1 VPLQRYVGS
10 LLLAALVTTGV
21 FLLMQSLVWR
31 GRGGLGEK
39 TSRTVLEFVR
49 VRQDTDVE
57 TKQRHKPDRVK
68 PEEAP
73 PPPEMNLNELA
84 PPDQQLVGLAAPDVS
99 GLLDLEGTPQVGGAA
114 GDTDVIPLVR
124 VNPQYPPRAR
134 SAGIEGW
141 VHLRFTVTAQ
151 GGTKSVEILDADP
164 RGYFEKAAANAVAKF
179 KYRPRS
185 EDGTPVDRPGVE
197 IVLAFKLKKS

>member
-1 VPLQRYVGS
+1 MAMQRYLGS
-10 LLLAALVTTGV
+10 LLLAALVTTGI

-31 GRGGLGEK
+31 GRGGTTEK
-39 TSRTVLEFVR
+39 RSRTVLEFVR
-49 VRQDTDVE
+49 VKQDSEVE
-57 TKQRHKPDRVK
+57 TKQREKPQRAK

-73 PPPEMNLNELA
+73 PPPEMNLDELA
-84 PPDQQLVGLAAPDVS
+84 PPDQSLVGLAAPDVS
-99 GLLDLEGTPQVGGAA
+99 GLLALEGAPQLGGAG

-134 SAGIEGW
+134 SAGVEGW

-151 GGTKSVEILDADP
+151 GSTKDIQILDADP
-164 RGYFEKAAANAVAKF
+164 RGYFEKAAQGAVAKF
-179 KYRPRS
+179 KYRPRT
-185 EDGTPVDRPGVE
+185 EDGKAVDRPGVE

>member
-1 VPLQRYVGS
+1 MVVQRWVGS
-10 LLLAALVTTGV
+10 LLLAACVTTGI

-31 GRGGLGEK
+31 GQGGLGEK
-39 TSRTVLEFVR
+39 RTRTVLEFVR
-49 VRQDTDVE
+49 VRQDSAVE
-57 TKQRHKPDRVK
+57 TKRREKPERAK

-73 PPPEMNLNELA
+73 PPPEMNLDDLA
-84 PPDQQLVGLAAPDVS
+84 PPDQQVVGLAAPDVA
-99 GLLDLEGTPQVGGAA
+99 GLLALEGTPQLGGAG

-134 SAGIEGW
+134 AAGVEGW

-151 GGTKSVEILDADP
+151 GGTSDIQILDADP
-164 RGYFEKAAANAVAKF
+164 RGYFEKAAQSAVAKF
-179 KYRPRS
+179 KYRPRT
-185 EDGTPVDRPGVE
+185 EDGKPVDRASVE